1 MKKFPSEVTSS
12 IAPIIVHYAR
22 NNYADLFGY
31 QLRKNFIGEVQR
43 KEYIS
48 CVHDI
53 FVALSGSNMMLTDA
67 FIASGALDELLTV
80 GIQMADFDAQGVNTT
95 QERVAALSFLADVWE
110 LKSDKIE
117 ENQEVAQA
125 ILTVLK
131 RGCRD
136 RQRLLRTVSFE
147 LMFKLL

>member
-1 MKKFPSEVTSS
+1 M
-12 IAPIIVHYAR
+12 
-22 NNYADLFGY
+22 
-31 QLRKNFIGEVQR
+31 RKMFLGEVQR

-53 FVALSGSNMMLTDA
+53 FVAISGSNNMLNDA
-67 FIASGALDELLTV
+67 FISSGALDELLTV
-80 GIQMADFDAQGVNTT
+80 AIQMADFDPQGINSAQD
-95 QERVAALSFLADVWE
+95 RVAALSFLADVWE
-110 LKSDKIE
+110 IKSDKIE

-136 RQRLLRTVSFE
+136 R
-147 LMFKLL
+147 